1 MSNRSHDMICVP
13 YTYTMNPALNTPQA
27 RYYISTVDRG
37 ISGLVRASVSKLPPT
52 THWPAFTHT
61 AGAGNGR
68 RRWSHNA
75 RRYRKHA
82 EDCRQQALK
91 LATSDHCGAFLEMA
105 QTWEQLADLHEL
117 TGKLKAS
124 GVLLT
129 KPAITRTDLHVW
141 RREAEGRAALLTFRQ
156 PEN

>member
-1 MSNRSHDMICVP
+1 
-13 YTYTMNPALNTPQA
+13 
-27 RYYISTVDRG
+27 
-37 ISGLVRASVSKLPPT
+37 
-52 THWPAFTHT
+52 
-61 AGAGNGR
+61 
-68 RRWSHNA
+68 
-75 RRYRKHA
+75 
-82 EDCRQQALK
+82 LK
-91 LATSDHCGAFLEMA
+91 LATSDHWGAFLEMA